1 MPDPTGLTSGL
12 TDFLGQPLVIEF
24 GGDGLKLPLKGRKRG
39 KTDNRTM
46 LKRVEIPAIL
56 ILTLVPILM
65 ATTAQ
70 AFNQGGEAS
79 PPPFTPPGLQALA
92 PFIEGN
98 PIIQGLFQALGLK

>member
-1 MPDPTGLTSGL
+1 MPGEGSLTGGL

-24 GGDGLKLPLKGRKRG
+24 GGEGLKVPGTTGRKRG

-56 ILTLVPILM
+56 ILTLLPLILN
-65 ATTAQ
+65 AL
-70 AFNQGGEAS
+70 
-79 PPPFTPPGLQALA
+79 PPAAPSEGRAPFAPPGLQALA

-98 PIIQGLFQALGLK
+98 PIIQGILAQLGLK